1 MLLIILISGCY
12 NRIKTTKYYSSSSDS
27 QMSEIGIYG
36 VVKSLV
42 RKYKI
47 KWRHVIYTRRNQKIQ
62 IRKEI
67 LFISWD
73 EYS

>member
-1 MLLIILISGCY
+1 
-12 NRIKTTKYYSSSSDS
+12 
-27 QMSEIGIYG
+27 MSEIGIYG

-42 RKYKI
+42 RKSKI
-47 KWRHVIYTRRNQKIQ
+47 KWRHVIYIRRDQKIQ

-73 EYS
+73 EYSWIKM